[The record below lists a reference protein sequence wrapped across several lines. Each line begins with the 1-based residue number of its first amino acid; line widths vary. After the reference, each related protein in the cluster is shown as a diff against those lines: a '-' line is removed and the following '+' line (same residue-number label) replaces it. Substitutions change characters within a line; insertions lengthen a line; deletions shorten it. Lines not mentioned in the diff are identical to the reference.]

1 MSSGS
6 VEPEV
11 MALKAAV
18 RVLFRAV
25 AEHYE
30 NEIGFRSELRRRA
43 AAMLEQE
50 PIDGSASE
58 VGELR
63 ARAKDALMRLLSESA
78 KPG

>member
-6 VEPEV
+6 VDPDV

-43 AAMLEQE
+43 AALIEDE
-50 PIDGSASE
+50 PIERPAAE
-58 VGELR
+58 AGELR
-63 ARAKDALMRLLSESA
+63 LRAKDALARLLSDGARS
-78 KPG
+78 